1 MAIGQKLR
9 QLREARKLS
18 QSDIQKRVGLL
29 RNYVSR
35 IECGHIIPGVET
47 LEKYARVLEIPMYQ
61 LFYEGD
67 SPEKLKL
74 PASDQADKWG
84 FTPSES
90 AEFQAF
96 VRLLARM
103 NDRDRDI
110 LLSMAQRL
118 ARRKSVRRR
127 VHADN

>member
-1 MAIGQKLR
+1 MLIGQKLR
-9 QLREARKLS
+9 ELREARNLS
-18 QSDIQKRVGLL
+18 QSDIQKSVGLL

-47 LEKYARVLEIPMYQ
+47 LEKYARVLDIPMYQ

-74 PASDQADKWG
+74 PGEKAGKWG
-84 FTPSES
+84 VTESES
-90 AEFQAF
+90 AEFRAF

-103 NDRDRDI
+103 NQRDREI
-110 LLSMAQRL
+110 LVSVAHRL
-118 ARRKSVRRR
+118 AIRKRNS
-127 VHADN
+127 